1 MAVFTSAAMGLRKK
15 IITDA
20 LKRSGAVSAETAKT
34 LAESGVE
41 NPDLFREYTEML
53 VAGDAVFAS
62 YLELQ
67 RFDEELRHLE
77 DKYGAP

>member
-20 LKRSGAVSAETAKT
+20 LKRSGATSAETAKT

-41 NPDLFREYTEML
+41 NPDLFREYTEQL
-53 VAGDAVFAS
+53 VGYGFIHKTADG
-62 YLELQ
+62 
-67 RFDEELRHLE
+67 
-77 DKYGAP
+77 KYWVDGN